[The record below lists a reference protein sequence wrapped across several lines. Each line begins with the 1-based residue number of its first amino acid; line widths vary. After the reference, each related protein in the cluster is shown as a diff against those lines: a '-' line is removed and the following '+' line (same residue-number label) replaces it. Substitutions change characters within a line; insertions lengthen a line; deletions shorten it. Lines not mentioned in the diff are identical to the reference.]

1 MNARKHL
8 IPRQVDK
15 DVKGNP
21 LKKMDNY
28 VWECT
33 LIKNK
38 YSALSQKTSAE
49 FSNTVVPT
57 SC

>member
-1 MNARKHL
+1 MHARKHL
-8 IPRQVDK
+8 IPRQVNK

-21 LKKMDNY
+21 LKKMDNI
-28 VWECT
+28 WECT
-33 LIKNK
+33 LIKNN
-38 YSALSQKTSAE
+38 YSALSQKISTE